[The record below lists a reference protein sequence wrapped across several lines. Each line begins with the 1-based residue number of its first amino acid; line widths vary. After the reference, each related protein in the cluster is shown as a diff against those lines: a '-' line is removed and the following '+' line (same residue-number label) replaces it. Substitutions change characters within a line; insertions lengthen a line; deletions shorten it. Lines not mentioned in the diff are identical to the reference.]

1 MDNIKE
7 STQQR
12 TKRIINILKS
22 KYPGKKSF
30 DLDGRG
36 LHFVCEVEPTQD
48 HPDYDK
54 AIEVIILS
62 KPHKHLKMTQY
73 YTILKG
79 ILELHIGDKIV
90 ILKTKDKYKVTP
102 NNIHWAKS
110 DGECWVE
117 IHSNP
122 GWTKEDHIV
131 VN

>member
-48 HPDYDK
+48 HSDYDK
-54 AIEVIILS
+54 AIEVNQL
-62 KPHKHLKMTQY
+62 PPP
-73 YTILKG
+73 
-79 ILELHIGDKIV
+79 E
-90 ILKTKDKYKVTP
+90 
-102 NNIHWAKS
+102 
-110 DGECWVE
+110 
-117 IHSNP
+117 
-122 GWTKEDHIV
+122 V
-131 VN
+131 VV